1 MFLGAR
7 FHFLPSFINQS
18 ISRSILFYSKPMV
31 NFSTI
36 SMSWFF
42 LGKGLVWDRFIFC
55 ARTFWGPFCSKEQMQ
70 QGSLDPQLFQP
81 GISSDGLSSAA
92 LMPTVAIHDA
102 FCAFSTNTCTMAL
115 FLPSIES
122 PSASSKRSPLP
133 NCPKPTKASIGTTI
147 GHAWTQR
154 APKCP
159 TSSGT
164 CAESKTLLSLP
175 GPPKFSKEYRFLVDL
190 CKGLKGSSSANTGA
204 RKWAVVHTSVR
215 PCCSH
220 LGNKL
225 IHQRRK
231 CKEVKVV

>member
-1 MFLGAR
+1 MPR
-7 FHFLPSFINQS
+7 FTSLQPFINQS

-36 SMSWFF
+36 SMSCFF

-55 ARTFWGPFCSKEQMQ
+55 ARTFWGPFSSKEQMQ

-92 LMPTVAIHDA
+92 LIPTVAIHDA

-122 PSASSKRSPLP
+122 LSASSKRSPLP

-147 GHAWTQR
+147 GHA
-154 APKCP
+154 
-159 TSSGT
+159 
-164 CAESKTLLSLP
+164 
-175 GPPKFSKEYRFLVDL
+175 
-190 CKGLKGSSSANTGA
+190 
-204 RKWAVVHTSVR
+204 
-215 PCCSH
+215 
-220 LGNKL
+220 
-225 IHQRRK
+225 
-231 CKEVKVV
+231 

>member
-1 MFLGAR
+1 
-7 FHFLPSFINQS
+7 
-18 ISRSILFYSKPMV
+18 
-31 NFSTI
+31 
-36 SMSWFF
+36 
-42 LGKGLVWDRFIFC
+42 
-55 ARTFWGPFCSKEQMQ
+55 MQ

-147 GHAWTQR
+147 GHAWAQQ

-159 TSSGT
+159 TSSET

-175 GPPKFSKEYRFLVDL
+175 GPPKFSEEYPGRRFLVLTYARHWEDL
-190 CKGLKGSSSANTGA
+190 LTPILARENGPWFTHLSDPGA
-204 RKWAVVHTSVR
+204 ATYAT
-215 PCCSH
+215 
-220 LGNKL
+220 N
-225 IHQRRK
+225 
-231 CKEVKVV
+231 

>member
-1 MFLGAR
+1 
-7 FHFLPSFINQS
+7 
-18 ISRSILFYSKPMV
+18 
-31 NFSTI
+31 
-36 SMSWFF
+36 MSCFF

-55 ARTFWGPFCSKEQMQ
+55 ARTFWGPFSSKEQMQ

-147 GHAWTQR
+147 GHAWAQQ

-159 TSSGT
+159 TSSET

-175 GPPKFSKEYRFLVDL
+175 GPPKFSEEYPGRRFLVDL
-190 CKGLKGSSSANTGA
+190 CKALRGSSYANTGA

-215 PCCSH
+215 PWCSH
-220 LGNKL
+220 LCNKL
-225 IHQRRK
+225 IHQRRNARK
-231 CKEVKVV
+231 GNWSKKNL